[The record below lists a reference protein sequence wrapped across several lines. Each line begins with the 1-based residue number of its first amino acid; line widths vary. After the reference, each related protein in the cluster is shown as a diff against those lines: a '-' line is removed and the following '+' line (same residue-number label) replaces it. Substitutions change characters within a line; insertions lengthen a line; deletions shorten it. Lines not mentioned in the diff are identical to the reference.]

1 MPPRVSK
8 VLLGATHLRTKW
20 ENAAWYSPP
29 PGDSSN
35 QHDSLNLRLSRALS
49 WLKRAEQEYKV
60 EDFDAAFIFY
70 WIAFNAI
77 YGQSETSSEQKEWEM
92 WTDYLGKIVVFGD
105 SENVIDNTLWR
116 VLRAKIERILENRYV
131 YWRYWKHRHNP
142 GGDLG
147 WELDFENKLQLAKQ
161 AINERRTEDVLPE
174 LFDRLYTLR
183 NQLLHGG
190 AKWESSVNRAQ
201 VDTGARIMSAL
212 VPHFID
218 LMIEHPDA
226 GWGAPRYPPVREKGP
241 LSGFLGDE

>member
-1 MPPRVSK
+1 MPSRVSK
-8 VLLGATHLRTKW
+8 VPLRATHLRTKW
-20 ENAAWYSPP
+20 ENAAYYSPP
-29 PGDSSN
+29 PGDSSS

-49 WLKRAEQEYKV
+49 WLERAEQEYKV

-77 YGQSETSSEQKEWEM
+77 YGQSETSSEKKEWEM
-92 WTDYLGKIVVFGD
+92 WRDYLGKAVALGD
-105 SENVIDNTLWR
+105 SMNVIDDTVWR
-116 VLRAKIERILENRYV
+116 VLPAKIKRILENRYV
-131 YWRYWKHRHNP
+131 YWRYWRHRHNP
-142 GGDLG
+142 AEYPG
-147 WELDFENKLQLAKQ
+147 WDHDFEKELQLAKQ
-161 AINERRTEDVLPE
+161 AINERRTEGVLPE

-218 LMIEHPDA
+218 VMIEYPDA

-241 LSGFLGDE
+241 LSGFPG